1 MKELIQLLLL
11 LVIAL
16 ATLVLFGPIVVVLT
30 IIGRV
35 EFAHFKIDLSHLGR
49 FSRIILGVLGLGL
62 WLAVYVPLVWLL
74 ITFQPP
80 SGSGTVTKTPLPLAE
95 ISIDPMDSIAGWA
108 MYHDDKGSAISM
120 RVANGIRNDAVE
132 IGYDLKPDGW
142 VGIFKQ
148 IKPSALMGTSRIR
161 FYYSG
166 YGMPNTIELKLI
178 YKGDAVFSAQ
188 WLGITDTNG
197 EWKVLEASYDQFAC
211 WEGTGCV
218 KGERLDLSRV
228 DRIDFAIS
236 NKAGST
242 PGIGVVRIDSVEA
255 TK

>member
-1 MKELIQLLLL
+1 MKELVQLLLL

-16 ATLVLFGPIVVVLT
+16 ATLVLFGPIVVMLT
-30 IIGRV
+30 IIGKV
-35 EFAHFKIDLSHLGR
+35 ELVHFKIDLSHLGR
-49 FSRIILGVLGLGL
+49 ISRIILGVLGLGF

-74 ITFQPP
+74 MTFQPP
-80 SGSGTVTKTPLPLAE
+80 STLGVAAKTPLPLAE
-95 ISIDPMDSIAGWA
+95 ITVDPMDSIAGWGT
-108 MYHDDKGSAISM
+108 YHDDRGSAISM
-120 RVANGIRNDAVE
+120 RVASGIRGDAVE

-148 IKPSALMGTSRIR
+148 IDPSVLMGTTRIR

-178 YKGDAVFSAQ
+178 YKGGAVFSTQ
-188 WLGITDTNG
+188 WPGVTNG
-197 EWKVLEASYDQFAC
+197 EWRVLEAPYDQFAC
-211 WEGTGCV
+211 WEATGCV
-218 KGERLDLSRV
+218 KGERVDLSRV

-236 NKAGST
+236 NKAGNT

-255 TK
+255 IK